1 MPRIS
6 FNNVNVDVLIDEDSL
21 QPEYIQERS
30 QKRSGSGKIQTI
42 SQYGIQEMSFA
53 AVLTEA
59 LYRQLIAWWAWARQG
74 KVWAFAFDSTKTGNT
89 TLDDAAAA
97 AQKVVPLTGTG
108 DFAVGDYCLIRAA
121 DNDDEFE
128 IVEIDS
134 ISAGVSVTAVDNL
147 VYSYTSGDVFR
158 HWDYWPEVISLED
171 KFGPIRKGGTY
182 RHVFRFA
189 EKL

>member
-1 MPRIS
+1 MPRII
-6 FNNVNVDVLIDEDSL
+6 FNNTNVDVLIDERSL
-21 QPEYIQERS
+21 ETEYIQERS
-30 QKRSGSGKIQTI
+30 QHRSGSGKIETI
-42 SQYGIQEMSFA
+42 NQHGIQEMQFSA
-53 AVLTEA
+53 ILTEA

-97 AQKVVPLTGTG
+97 AQKVIPLTGTG
-108 DFAVGDYCLIRAA
+108 DFSVGDYYLIRAA

-128 IVEIDS
+128 IVEIAS
-134 ISAGVSVTAVDNL
+134 ISAGVSVTAVGNL
-147 VYSYTSGDVFR
+147 VNSYTSGDVFR
-158 HWDYWPEVISLED
+158 HWDYWPEVVSLD
-171 KFGPIRKGGTY
+171 DTFKPPKKGSTH

>member
-1 MPRIS
+1 MPRII
-6 FNNVNVDVLIDEDSL
+6 FNNTNVDVLIDEDSL
-21 QPEYIQERS
+21 QTEYNQERS
-30 QKRSGSGKIQTI
+30 QKRSTSGKIQTI
-42 SQYGIQEMSFA
+42 NQHGIQEMRFS

-74 KVWAFAFDSTKTGNT
+74 KVWAFTMDSTKTGNT

-97 AQKVVPLTGTG
+97 AQKVIPLTGTG
-108 DFAVGDYCLIRAA
+108 DFSVGDYCLIRAD

-128 IVEIDS
+128 IVEIAS

-147 VYSYTSGDVFR
+147 VYSYTSGDIFR
-158 HWDYWPEVISLED
+158 HWEYWPDVISLDD
-171 KFGPIRKGGTY
+171 KFNPPKKGSTY
-182 RHVFRFA
+182 RHVFKFA